1 MELHTLLWSVV
12 SSLSVHTLLV
22 VPLISRASVVQIEI
36 RTDCL
41 INMKED
47 IQTHNQHQDLSRLQ
61 YVYVILDAD
70 LYLTLSGAPLQTDHI
85 LISDIGL
92 SDNTAL
98 TCWNSMTQPTIFTWY
113 HRHKEVNK
121 IYRNG
126 NRMGWQSKLVTS
138 GGRHRLILTRMFGAS
153 AKEGT
158 LTCISSS
165 REYAISVE
173 VHYLSE

>member
-1 MELHTLLWSVV
+1 M
-12 SSLSVHTLLV
+12 
-22 VPLISRASVVQIEI
+22 
-36 RTDCL
+36 C
-41 INMKED
+41 
-47 IQTHNQHQDLSRLQ
+47 
-61 YVYVILDAD
+61 VILDAD

-98 TCWNSMTQPTIFTWY
+98 TCWNWMTQHTISSNFAWY
-113 HRHKEVNK
+113 HRHKEVNR
-121 IYRNG
+121 IRWNG
-126 NRMGWQSKLVTS
+126 NSMGWQSKSVTS
-138 GGRHRLILTRMFGAS
+138 ERRLGLILTRMFGAS

>member
-47 IQTHNQHQDLSRLQ
+47 LSKLQ
-61 YVYVILDAD
+61 CVYIILDAD
-70 LYLTLSGAPLQTDHI
+70 LYLTPSGAPLQTDHI
-85 LISDIGL
+85 FISNIGL

-98 TCWNSMTQPTIFTWY
+98 TCWNSMTQHTISTIFTWY

-121 IYRNG
+121 MYRNG